1 MSDNERR
8 MTRSGL
14 ITTCLAAALGFAS
27 ALGLASCGG
36 SDAKLLSGTT
46 AEEINSNLSRVRE
59 LAAEGE
65 CVDAEDAAL
74 EVSGQV
80 ADLREIDPKL
90 KSALEEGA
98 TRLNE
103 VVATC
108 DEEAATAN
116 ETEEEPT
123 TTETEPSK
131 EQQKEE
137 EKLQKD
143 EEKEQKDLEKEEE
156 KAQKEAEKEAEKEQ
170 KEAEKEEVE
179 EVPKPEQEPP
189 KGKGPAVS
197 PSGGIGPGGEG

>member
-8 MTRSGL
+8 MIRSGL
-14 ITTCLAAALGFAS
+14 ITTCLAAALGLAA
-27 ALGLASCGG
+27 ALALASCGG
-36 SDAKLLSGTT
+36 SDAKLLPGTT
-46 AEEINSNLSRVRE
+46 ADEINSNLTRVRE

-65 CVDAEDAAL
+65 CVDAQDAAL

-108 DEEAATAN
+108 DEETATTGEA
-116 ETEEEPT
+116 EEEPT

-137 EKLQKD
+137 EKQQKD

-170 KEAEKEEVE
+170 KEAEKEEE

-197 PSGGIGPGGEG
+197 PSGGIGPGGED